1 MASVWR
7 KGRLPLAV
15 GLALAT
21 AAVAPATAQFFFR
34 PYYQT
39 WRYELPPDEEDMPRY
54 ASRRAV
60 ARIMAR
66 EGYELVG
73 PLGRRGDQIVATGV
87 SRRAGQA
94 RFFIDPYE
102 GEVLHV
108 SRLGPPPAAI
118 DERRAPE
125 ERRFPEERASPRAT
139 MPKEPRMAPPA
150 PQAQEKP
157 QRGPT
162 SAKAPPPADI
172 DKAEAPKPAQA
183 VMPAEAAQPQP
194 PREPAKV
201 EAARP
206 PEKTPETPKTEF
218 VKTAP
223 AAAPPTVA
231 KVEPDK
237 PEAAKPE
244 VAKAEV
250 AKSEAGK
257 SEASKPE
264 SAKPEPKVQA
274 AAKTE
279 SKPAPVS
286 AARPATP
293 NALPQRPVAARSTG
307 GGSHRAIVPPRP
319 AEGVT
324 AVPVTPAATPPSAAG
339 GKTPT
344 GVAMPKDAE

>member
-7 KGRLPLAV
+7 KGRLPHAL
-15 GLALAT
+15 GLALASG
-21 AAVAPATAQFFFR
+21 AAAPATAQFFFR
-34 PYYQT
+34 PFYQS
-39 WRYELPPDEEDMPRY
+39 WRYELPPDDEDIPRY

-108 SRLGPPPAAI
+108 SRLGPPPPAI
-118 DERRAPE
+118 DERRVPE
-125 ERRFPEERASPRAT
+125 ERLSPRAP
-139 MPKEPRMAPPA
+139 MPTEPPAARPA

-157 QRGPT
+157 QRPPPT
-162 SAKAPPPADI
+162 AKAPSPAEI
-172 DKAEAPKPAQA
+172 DKAHAPKPAQ
-183 VMPAEAAQPQP
+183 VVKPAEAAQPQP
-194 PREPAKV
+194 PPEPHKV

-206 PEKTPETPKTEF
+206 PEKTPEAPKTD
-218 VKTAP
+218 VLRTAP
-223 AAAPPTVA
+223 AAAPATEV
-231 KVEPDK
+231 KTEP
-237 PEAAKPE
+237 P
-244 VAKAEV
+244 
-250 AKSEAGK
+250 
-257 SEASKPE
+257 
-264 SAKPEPKVQA
+264 KPEPKVEA

-279 SKPAPVS
+279 SQPAPASV
-286 AARPATP
+286 ARPATP
-293 NALPQRPVAARSTG
+293 GALPQRPVAARSTG